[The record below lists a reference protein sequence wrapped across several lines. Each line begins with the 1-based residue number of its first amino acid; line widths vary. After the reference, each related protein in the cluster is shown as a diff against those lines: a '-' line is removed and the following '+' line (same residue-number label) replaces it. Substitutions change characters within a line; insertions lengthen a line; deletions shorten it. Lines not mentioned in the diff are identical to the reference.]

1 MPRIDAVAYCSY
13 ARCISGDAGRVHG
26 TEAIKRFLCEDL
38 YSGTADMKAQGR
50 LLLLIAA
57 SASFFVAAL
66 HVVIVIIG
74 PSAYTFFGGER
85 LARLA
90 VSGSFAPVIQT
101 LSLGAIHA
109 LFGLYGVSGAGV
121 IRRLPLLTVGLF
133 AIGGMYAFRGL
144 SAIPQGLQIVQD
156 PDSLPFRVL
165 FYSLV
170 SLATGCA
177 YIAGA
182 VKSWGWLQR
191 EEEMNA

>member
-1 MPRIDAVAYCSY
+1 MPRGAP
-13 ARCISGDAGRVHG
+13 
-26 TEAIKRFLCEDL
+26 

-50 LLLLIAA
+50 ILLLIAA
-57 SASFFVAAL
+57 SVSFVVVVL
-66 HVVIVIIG
+66 HVVIAIIG

-85 LARLA
+85 LARIA

-101 LSLGAIHA
+101 LSLAALHA
-109 LFGLYGVSGAGV
+109 LFGLYGLSGAGV

-144 SAIPQGLQIVQD
+144 SAIPQGLQILQD
-156 PDSLPFRVL
+156 PDSLPFRML

-177 YIAGA
+177 YIAGT
-182 VKSWGWLQR
+182 VKSLGWLQR
-191 EEEMNA
+191 DEEMKA

>member
-1 MPRIDAVAYCSY
+1 
-13 ARCISGDAGRVHG
+13 
-26 TEAIKRFLCEDL
+26 
-38 YSGTADMKAQGR
+38 MKAQGR

-90 VSGSFAPVIQT
+90 VSGSFSPVIRT

-109 LFGLYGVSGAGV
+109 LFGLYGISGAGV
-121 IRRLPLLTVGLF
+121 IRRLPLLTIGLF

-182 VKSWGWLQR
+182 VKSWGWLQG

>member
-1 MPRIDAVAYCSY
+1 
-13 ARCISGDAGRVHG
+13 
-26 TEAIKRFLCEDL
+26 
-38 YSGTADMKAQGR
+38 MKAQGR
-50 LLLLIAA
+50 VFLLIAA
-57 SASFFVAAL
+57 SVSFFVVVL
-66 HVVIVIIG
+66 HVVIAIIG

-85 LARLA
+85 LARIA

-101 LSLGAIHA
+101 LSLAAVHS
-109 LFGLYGVSGAGV
+109 LFGLYGLSGAGV

-144 SAIPQGLQIVQD
+144 SAIPQGLQILQD

-177 YIAGA
+177 YIAGT
-182 VKSWGWLQR
+182 VKSLGWLQR
-191 EEEMNA
+191 DEEMNA

>member
-1 MPRIDAVAYCSY
+1 
-13 ARCISGDAGRVHG
+13 
-26 TEAIKRFLCEDL
+26 
-38 YSGTADMKAQGR
+38 MKTQGR

-57 SASFFVAAL
+57 SASFFVAVL

-90 VSGSFAPVIQT
+90 LSGSSSPVIQT
-101 LSLGAIHA
+101 LSLGALHA

-121 IRRLPLLTVGLF
+121 IRRLPLLTIGLF
-133 AIGGMYAFRGL
+133 AIGGLYAFRGL

-170 SLATGCA
+170 SLATGFA
-177 YIAGA
+177 YLAGA
-182 VKSWGWLQR
+182 VKRWGWLR
-191 EEEMNA
+191 RDEEMIA